1 MHAFPILKM
10 ITQCHSKPSTKLN
23 VGPRGTETD
32 TVRWCLRSA
41 LWRQTDVVIKWLKA
55 WTRVQS
61 SFSHVQVFAA
71 PWTVACQAPLSMG
84 FPRQAYWIGLPFPAP
99 GRSCS
104 SCYLLDLFSGD
115 GFLASLLTC
124 ERGYLE

>member
-1 MHAFPILKM
+1 VHAFPILKM

-41 LWRQTDVVIKWLKA
+41 LWRQTDVVIQWLKA

-84 FPRQAYWIGLPFPAP
+84 FPRQAYWIGLPFPTP

-115 GFLASLLTC
+115 GFLTSLLTC